1 MYHLGIDIGG
11 TFIKYALVDE
21 SYKIVKKWKKP
32 SILMKTKDDFYQYLC
47 EDVDVSEVDFIGVS
61 APGVVNDDSTIMSKA
76 APNVRIMYQTNVN
89 EEIGSRLNRP
99 VATMNDAKAAGF
111 CELKIGHGKGTKSS
125 VYYIIGTGI
134 GGCVC
139 NESGVIQGVDNVA
152 GEFSGLPIGRDADGR
167 YIGLSQIGAITSLID
182 IYNREAAVP
191 LTYGTEVT
199 EKYLK
204 DDPVAI
210 KAMEEWCKNILF
222 GLHMIIIFYNPE
234 VICLGGGISEEDWF
248 IEKMQKMFKED
259 QSSHNFNGL
268 ITTRIE
274 RCKYNNDANILGAML
289 YAESCF
295 KQER

>member
-21 SYKIVKKWKKP
+21 KYEIVKKWKKP
-32 SILMKTKDDFYQYLC
+32 SILMKTKDDFYQYVC
-47 EDVDVSEVDFIGVS
+47 EDIDVSNIDFVGVS
-61 APGVVNDDSTIMSKA
+61 APGVVRDDSMIMSKA

-139 NESGVIQGVDNVA
+139 DEKGVIQGMNNVA
-152 GEFSGLPIGRDADGR
+152 GEFSGLPIGRDEEGR
-167 YIGLSQIGAITSLID
+167 YVGLATIGAMTSLID
-182 IYNREAAVP
+182 IYNREATSP

-199 EKYLK
+199 KKYLEH
-204 DDPVAI
+204 DPIAI
-210 KAMEEWCKNILF
+210 KAMEEWCTNILF
-222 GLHMIIIFYNPE
+222 GFHMITIFYNPE

-248 IEKMQKMFKED
+248 IEKMQRMFKED
-259 QSSHNFNGL
+259 QKNHGFNGL

-274 RCKYNNDANILGAML
+274 RCKYNNDANILGAIL

-295 KQER
+295 KQV